1 MKVYVQYS
9 DATKATIISSFGC
22 PQDPNFH
29 PNQETIDSSDPR
41 YQAFVNPASTLAGAQ
56 SAKIAALT
64 ASYQA
69 AIQQPV
75 SYTSEGGAT
84 KTYQADAGSIANLT
98 QMLLA
103 FQSSQTVPV
112 GFYWVSLDNAQVPF
126 SYADM
131 QGLANALGTQG
142 AVAFRQLQT
151 LKGKVNTAATVDAV
165 QTIEWA

>member
-1 MKVYVQYS
+1 MNVYVQFS
-9 DATKATIISSFGC
+9 DATETTIIASFGC
-22 PQDPNFH
+22 PQSSAAF
-29 PNQETIDSSDPR
+29 PNQATIDSSDAR
-41 YQAFVNPASTLAGAQ
+41 YQAFINPASTLAGAQ

-64 ASYQA
+64 AAYQA

-75 SYTSEGGAT
+75 SYTSKGGAT

-112 GFYWVSLDNAQVPF
+112 GFYWVSLDNTQVPF

-131 QGLANALGTQG
+131 QALANALGTQG
-142 AVAFRQLQT
+142 AAAFQQLQT
-151 LKGKVNTAATVDAV
+151 LRGKVNAAATVAAV
-165 QTIEWA
+165 QTIDWP